1 MRLSDLVTAS
11 KDVSRTPGRLE
22 KTARLAA
29 LLRRC
34 DPADVAIAIPFL
46 SGALTQGKIGVG
58 SRSRYIRNDPSGV
71 CENDQVGATGPVKQS
86 D

>member
-1 MRLSDLVTAS
+1 MLLADLVTAS
-11 KDVSRTPGRLE
+11 NDVSRTLGRHE
-22 KTARLAA
+22 KIARLAA
-29 LLRRC
+29 LLRRY
-34 DPADVAIAIPFL
+34 DTAEVAIAIPCL

-58 SRSRYIRNDPSGV
+58 GRSRYIRDDPSGV